1 MIAFWSIA
9 ALFLAIAL
17 ALLLWPIWRQR
28 RAQGRWSVSALAA
41 ALVMVGLAPVLYL
54 AVSNWDLE
62 EADHLAQQERIVA
75 QFAERLRSAPDNV
88 EGWKLLARS
97 YITLGH
103 NDAGLDAYR
112 EAWKRTPAP
121 DNELKTDFAEAQ
133 VLVDRS
139 ALTGEAGR
147 LFEQVLAAEPNNP
160 KALWYGGMLALQNG
174 RQAEFKERW
183 SRLLALNVLPD
194 ELANVVRTELA
205 QEGGGPAQ
213 GAAPDSAPTPAPI
226 GPRVSVRLTL
236 GAGRSLEDLGPNA
249 ALFIMALAPGGGP
262 PVAVIKQPAEAVP
275 GEFTLSDA
283 NSMIPGRSLANYDEL
298 TLVARLSRSGQ
309 PGAQPGDWFA
319 QTAFRPKES
328 GTLALVID
336 QVVQ

>member
-9 ALFLAIAL
+9 ALFSAVAL
-17 ALLLWPIWRQR
+17 GLLLWPIWRQR
-28 RAQGRWSVSALAA
+28 RTQGRWSFSALAA
-41 ALVMVGLAPVLYL
+41 ALVVVGLAPVLYVAL
-54 AVSNWDLE
+54 SNWDLE

-75 QFAERLRSAPDNV
+75 QFAERMRSAPDNL

-103 NDAGLDAYR
+103 NEAGLDAYR

-121 DNELKTDFAEAQ
+121 DTELKTDFAEAQ

-139 ALTGEAGR
+139 ALTGEAGQ

-205 QEGGGPAQ
+205 QEAGGAVQ
-213 GAAPDSAPTPAPI
+213 GSAAAPGPAPI
-226 GPRVSVRLTL
+226 GPKVSVSLTL
-236 GAGRSLEDLGPNA
+236 GAGRAIEELGPNA

-262 PVAVIKQPAEAVP
+262 PVAVIKQPAQAVP

-319 QTAFRPKES
+319 ETAFRPKES

>member
-9 ALFLAIAL
+9 ALFSAVAL
-17 ALLLWPIWRQR
+17 GLLLWPIWRQR
-28 RAQGRWSVSALAA
+28 RTQGRWSFSALAA
-41 ALVMVGLAPVLYL
+41 ALVVVGLAPVLYVAL
-54 AVSNWDLE
+54 SNWDLE

-75 QFAERLRSAPDNV
+75 QFAERMRSAPDNV

-97 YITLGH
+97 YITHGH
-103 NDAGLDAYR
+103 NEAALDAYR

-121 DNELKTDFAEAQ
+121 DTELKTDFAEAQ

-139 ALTGEAGR
+139 ALTGEAGQ

-205 QEGGGPAQ
+205 QEAGGAVQ
-213 GAAPDSAPTPAPI
+213 GSAAAPGPAPI
-226 GPRVSVRLTL
+226 GPKVSVSLTL
-236 GAGRSLEDLGPNA
+236 GAGRAIEELGPNA

-262 PVAVIKQPAEAVP
+262 PVAVIKQPAQAVP

-319 QTAFRPKES
+319 ETAFRPKES